1 MRVWVF
7 LNSCLEDRQGEKKK
21 KKKEWE
27 RKKTL
32 SWRLASLD
40 LVTWPWPS
48 SECVF
53 DPVTHDSSCVLLL
66 GYKSQIFLPYIQ
78 QVGITDNRK
87 RKTKSPLVGRLPFSP
102 LQRKKAQSKEVVLLL
117 QCRHLLC
124 WINVFPGG
132 WMHGGG
138 VGWGQEDRG
147 KGSGKPYAN
156 INQHGTNYH
165 NQKSFLIEL
174 GMHRSS
180 VRDAFYYKW
189 TQHTWIKTYK
199 TFRLRYYY
207 QDFQKYLRKFVLHIW
222 GFLFYLS
229 LQLHTSALRCYIYLL
244 YFNSWLQFLQH

>member
-7 LNSCLEDRQGEKKK
+7 FKLLFGRQTRGGKKK
-21 KKKEWE
+21 KKWE

-102 LQRKKAQSKEVVLLL
+102 LQSTKAQSKVVLLL
-117 QCRHLLC
+117 QYTTEVLALAVLDL
-124 WINVFPGG
+124 VFPPGVDARRWSGLRAGG
-132 WMHGGG
+132 P
-138 VGWGQEDRG
+138 RG
-147 KGSGKPYAN
+147 KGSGEAM
-156 INQHGTNYH
+156 H
-165 NQKSFLIEL
+165 KS
-174 GMHRSS
+174 
-180 VRDAFYYKW
+180 
-189 TQHTWIKTYK
+189 
-199 TFRLRYYY
+199 
-207 QDFQKYLRKFVLHIW
+207 
-222 GFLFYLS
+222 
-229 LQLHTSALRCYIYLL
+229 
-244 YFNSWLQFLQH
+244 

>member
-7 LNSCLEDRQGEKKK
+7 LNSCLEDRQGEKR

-102 LQRKKAQSKEVVLLL
+102 LKRKKAQSKEVVLLL
-117 QCRHLLC
+117 QYLLC
-124 WINVFPGG
+124 WIVVFPGG
-132 WMHGGG
+132 CMHGGG
-138 VGWGQEDRG
+138 AGWGQEDRE
-147 KGSGKPYAN
+147 KGSEEAMCKC
-156 INQHGTNYH
+156 
-165 NQKSFLIEL
+165 
-174 GMHRSS
+174 SS
-180 VRDAFYYKW
+180 
-189 TQHTWIKTYK
+189 TQNKLPRPK
-199 TFRLRYYY
+199 TFPYRAGYPSKFGKECFLL
-207 QDFQKYLRKFVLHIW
+207 QVNITYL
-222 GFLFYLS
+222 Y
-229 LQLHTSALRCYIYLL
+229 
-244 YFNSWLQFLQH
+244 

>member
-7 LNSCLEDRQGEKKK
+7 LNSCLEDRQGEKKKKK

-78 QVGITDNRK
+78 QVGITDNRR

-102 LQRKKAQSKEVVLLL
+102 LQRKKKSTKQRSCATTSVLALAVL
-117 QCRHLLC
+117 DRCFSR
-124 WINVFPGG
+124 WANVRRWSGLRAGG
-132 WMHGGG
+132 P
-138 VGWGQEDRG
+138 R
-147 KGSGKPYAN
+147 K
-156 INQHGTNYH
+156 
-165 NQKSFLIEL
+165 
-174 GMHRSS
+174 
-180 VRDAFYYKW
+180 
-189 TQHTWIKTYK
+189 
-199 TFRLRYYY
+199 RLRGSHV
-207 QDFQKYLRKFVLHIW
+207 QMLINTEQITTAKT
-222 GFLFYLS
+222 LS
-229 LQLHTSALRCYIYLL
+229 L
-244 YFNSWLQFLQH
+244 

>member
-7 LNSCLEDRQGEKKK
+7 LNSCLEDRQGEKK

-102 LQRKKAQSKEVVLLL
+102 LQRKKHKAQK
-117 QCRHLLC
+117 LC
-124 WINVFPGG
+124 YCFSTGTCCAGSLFFPGG
-132 WMHGGG
+132 GCTEAQWAEGRRTKEKA
-138 VGWGQEDRG
+138 Q
-147 KGSGKPYAN
+147 GKPCAN
-156 INQHGTNYH
+156 VNQHRTNYH
-165 NQKSFLIEL
+165 SQKSFLIEL
-174 GMHRSS
+174 RMYRSS
-180 VRDAFYYKW
+180 GRNAFYYKW

-199 TFRLRYYY
+199 NFRLRYYY
-207 QDFQKYLRKFVLHIW
+207 QDFQKHLRKFVFHIW
-222 GFLFYLS
+222 GFLFYLCLRS
-229 LQLHTSALRCYIYLL
+229 CTQLP
-244 YFNSWLQFLQH
+244 